1 MKKTLITLL
10 ALAGVAA
17 ANPVVEPAGLNLS
30 ITEDSV
36 SWVYA
41 GTDNVAKTL
50 TSTNATLSNG
60 SFTTNGTGA
69 VGDRLGTSAQY
80 TPIVKGVEMNTF
92 TLTFTAEWTK
102 NAEGASMLMSW
113 GEGGNWGFGFGVN
126 AEGNWTVVQGSGY
139 GKPESITLSGVEAVN
154 TGSAQEFTII
164 GRMEQIGGIYNDG
177 GAGQRKGMYHVQ
189 TYVGEDLVYAASY
202 GSLEENNDRVGFGQ
216 SFNPYIGFGAGL
228 NGADATVM
236 TVSNATLYI
245 PEPATATLSLLALA
259 GLAARRRRK

>member
-1 MKKTLITLL
+1 MKKTLI
-10 ALAGVAA
+10 ALMAMAGVAA

-69 VGDRLGTSAQY
+69 VGDRLGSGPQY

-92 TLTFTAEWTK
+92 TLTFTAEWTN

-126 AEGNWTVVQGSGY
+126 ADGNWAVVQGQY
-139 GKPESITLSGVEAVN
+139 NRAESITLSGVEAVN

-164 GRMEQIGGIYNDG
+164 GRIEQIGDIYNDG
-177 GAGQRKGMYHVQ
+177 GAGQRQGFYHVSA
-189 TYVGEDLVYAASY
+189 YVGDELVYQGTY
-202 GSLEENNDRVGFGQ
+202 GSDSNHIGFGQ
-216 SFNPYIGFGAGL
+216 SYDPYIGFGAGL
-228 NGADATVM
+228 NGANATVM